1 MLSLRVACAAFFC
14 TLPAFG
20 QAAGEVSGPGL
31 AIRAAKALTCALEGP
46 QFINDAVLLVR
57 DGRIEAIGP
66 ASETQ
71 IPEGYAVLDH
81 GDRWI
86 APGMVDLH
94 CHIAGPELFKG
105 LNDINDAVFLTNP
118 GLRVVPA
125 VIPEHPDLRLSVA
138 GGVTTVLYIPG
149 SASNMGGQGVL
160 LKTGFGKYED
170 MELRFPGSLK
180 IAQAGNPERW
190 SIGVGRS
197 FMNWN
202 TRATLTRG
210 VAYAERR
217 AASADEPR
225 DPQYDIF
232 PPLVSKEAQISV
244 HTQIY
249 QVVLMTCTMLAGE
262 FGFDAYIDH
271 GSFDGYRAAGIAQEM
286 GVPAILGPREIVRTI
301 AVPGRIVIDTDGK
314 LLGMAAE
321 YQKAGHK
328 TIGFN
333 TDSPIVP
340 EQEFHVQAAV
350 AVRYGF
356 ENDEMQALRGLTIMP
371 AVAAGVEDRVGS
383 LEVGKHAD
391 VLVVTGDPT
400 DPRTVVE
407 RVFIEGRSVYDSAQE
422 KRRW

>member
-1 MLSLRVACAAFFC
+1 MRVLGIATA
-14 TLPAFG
+14 TLLLGLPVFG
-20 QAAGEVSGPGL
+20 QAPGEVSGPGL
-31 AIRAAKALTCALEGP
+31 AIRAQKALTCALEGE
-46 QFINDAVLLVR
+46 QFIDQAVMLVR

-66 ASETQ
+66 AAETA
-71 IPEGYAVLDH
+71 IPEDYVVIDLGE
-81 GDRWI
+81 RWI
-86 APGMVDLH
+86 APGLVDLH

-105 LNDINDAVFLTNP
+105 LNDINDAVYLTNP

-125 VIPEHPDLRLSVA
+125 VIPGHADLRLSVA

-160 LKTGFGKYED
+160 LKTGFDNYEE

-190 SIGVGRS
+190 GIGVGRS

-202 TRATLTRG
+202 TRNTLRRG
-210 VAYAERR
+210 AAYAGARK
-217 AASADEPR
+217 ADEGVER
-225 DPQYDIF
+225 NPQFDIF
-232 PPLVSKEAQISV
+232 PHLASKNAQISV

-249 QVVLMTCTMLAGE
+249 QVVLMTLTMLRGE
-262 FGFDAYIDH
+262 FGFETYIDH
-271 GSFDGYRAAGIAQEM
+271 GSFDGYRAAEKAQEM

-301 AVPGRIVIDTDGK
+301 AIPGRFVIDTDGK

-321 YQKAGHK
+321 YQKRGHK

-350 AVRYGF
+350 AVRFGM
-356 ENDEMQALRGLTIMP
+356 ENDAMQALRGLTIMP
-371 AVAAGVEDRVGS
+371 AVAAGVADRVGS
-383 LEVGKHAD
+383 LEVGKQAD
-391 VLVVTGDPT
+391 VIVVTGDPV

-407 RVFIEGRSVYDSAQE
+407 RVFIEGRSVYDNAE
-422 KRRW
+422 ERRRW